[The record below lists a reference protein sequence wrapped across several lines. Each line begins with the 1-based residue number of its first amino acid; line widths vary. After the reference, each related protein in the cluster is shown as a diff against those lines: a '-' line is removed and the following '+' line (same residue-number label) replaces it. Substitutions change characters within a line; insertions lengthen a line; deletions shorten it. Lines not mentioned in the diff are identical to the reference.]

1 MNVYTYPHNPLQIID
16 PLGLNPAAG
25 ALAGGAVGGPVG
37 AVIGGL
43 IGLAVTWALFSL
55 AKSGSESGTEDS
67 NSKLDEF
74 KDTEYKRAKSFCD
87 KNQKKGTMIAHHY
100 PRLLITLNCV
110 QVYMSAGIINGSLD
124 DMI

>member
-1 MNVYTYPHNPLQIID
+1 MNLYTYPHNPLQIID

-55 AKSGSESGTEDS
+55 AKSGSGSGTEDS

-74 KDTEYKRAKSFCD
+74 KDTEYKRAKVFVI
-87 KNQKKGTMIAHHY
+87 KNQKKGTVIAHHY
-100 PRLLITLNCV
+100 LRLLIMLNCV
-110 QVYMSAGIINGSLD
+110 QAYMKVGIINGSPV